1 MTLRR
6 KHSIVPDFWVE
17 KHVVFPDF
25 AVTCRFYFTCK
36 YRPANREKEILP
48 ENYLKLPRMPNIMKK
63 IKVIG
68 KVIPSKSVT
77 NPTCLVNNLNIST
90 LLRLNGFNF

>member
-1 MTLRR
+1 
-6 KHSIVPDFWVE
+6 
-17 KHVVFPDF
+17 
-25 AVTCRFYFTCK
+25 
-36 YRPANREKEILP
+36 
-48 ENYLKLPRMPNIMKK
+48 MPNMMKK

>member
-1 MTLRR
+1 M
-6 KHSIVPDFWVE
+6 
-17 KHVVFPDF
+17 
-25 AVTCRFYFTCK
+25 
-36 YRPANREKEILP
+36 
-48 ENYLKLPRMPNIMKK
+48 MKK

-68 KVIPSKSVT
+68 KVIRSKSVT